1 MLTQKQALLALCQM
15 FVEAVK
21 AGGSMGAPAGVMYAA
36 VMDKMT
42 LAQFEQVMSVLVGAG
57 KVRKSGHLYHFV
69 ADL

>member
-1 MLTQKQALLALCQM
+1 MLTQKQALIALCSV

-21 AGGSMGAPAGVMYAA
+21 AGGTMGAPAGTLYAA
-36 VMDKMT
+36 VMDKIS
-42 LAQFEQVMSVLVGAG
+42 LDQFEQIMSTLVIMG